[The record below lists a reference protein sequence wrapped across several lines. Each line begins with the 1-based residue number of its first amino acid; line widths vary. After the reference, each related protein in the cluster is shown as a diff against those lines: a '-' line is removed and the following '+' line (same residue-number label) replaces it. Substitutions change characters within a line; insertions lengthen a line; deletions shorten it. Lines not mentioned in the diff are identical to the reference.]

1 MSLDVIHDLDARE
14 FLARVDGHRAVL
26 QYELSDGLMSITH
39 TRVPE
44 GARNRGIAAALT
56 RAALD
61 AARAALDAARA
72 AGWKVKPLCTYAI
85 EFMRTHADYADL
97 VTTAGAPPA
106 ESERRHVDE
115 LLDEALEES
124 FPASDVPAVR
134 GYQ

>member
-1 MSLDVIHDLDARE
+1 MSLDIIHDLDARE

-56 RAALD
+56 
-61 AARAALDAARA
+61 RAALDAARA